1 MMNLLDSSTGKPPS
15 AISEIKSNNV
25 AAIVSVL
32 ATATYEAASTTA
44 ALVPGA
50 AHIAPTIT
58 TCMESQDEANC
69 LNLNCQAVIGTKEGA
84 ASAITDKVDSN
95 VTNIVL
101 HTVNGDEFKEI
112 DNYKLHKIVR
122 AEITRTD
129 RQATNT
135 VLEQLAGVLG
145 YAFNFQ
151 QKLNTNMDLL
161 LARAA

>member
-1 MMNLLDSSTGKPPS
+1 MTKLLNSITSVPPS
-15 AISEIKSNNV
+15 AIPAINSNDV
-25 AAIVSVL
+25 ATITTVL
-32 ATATYEAASTTA
+32 ATATCKAAAATA
-44 ALVPGA
+44 ALSPGA
-50 AHIAPTIT
+50 AQIAPTIT
-58 TCMESQDEANC
+58 TRMKAQDEANH
-69 LNLNCQAVIGTKEGA
+69 LNFNYQSVIGAKEGSA
-84 ASAITDKVDSN
+84 TAITDKFVSDVN
-95 VTNIVL
+95 DIVL
-101 HTVNGDEFKEI
+101 CTVNRDDFKVI

-161 LARAA
+161 WARAA